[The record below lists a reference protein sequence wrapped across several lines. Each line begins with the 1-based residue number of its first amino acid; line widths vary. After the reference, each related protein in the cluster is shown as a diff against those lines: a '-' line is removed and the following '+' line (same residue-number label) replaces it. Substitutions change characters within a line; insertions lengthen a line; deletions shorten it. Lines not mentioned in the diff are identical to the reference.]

1 MRNSLKILIALA
13 TVIVVVA
20 TTMIIFRGGGD
31 DPVNTELVFHT
42 SPREVDVMV
51 DGRDYGTVEAGQ
63 VLAVEL
69 TEEATIEVS
78 REGFEPYET
87 TTTVTPG
94 ATNELHVALLPETDE
109 AWAMVDE
116 EDELETEYEATERYL
131 EDAENAYQ
139 EHPIL
144 EDLPEE
150 AQLFSAYQGLTEDP
164 DHDFGIHLHLY
175 QESAAEGRDAFEEW
189 MSDNEYDV
197 EDYDVI
203 ETIEDDAPPTTVPE
217 PPTMEELEEA
227 TAEEITIPEDLNP
240 AGLSPDELAILFAEA
255 TTTWDAAEDGHH
267 SESLLR
273 ATSLMTTDQAETT
286 EPPHRP
292 STTTTWRN
300 AAQTEARSQSWIH
313 SYETQD
319 QDGDTAATIEVCWAW
334 ISEESPP
341 AIEGPRTYELTINDD
356 PAIAQYTYQDPDPF
370 VDNTNTPCEP
380 DDA

>member
-1 MRNSLKILIALA
+1 MRNSLKILITLA

-20 TTMIIFRGGGD
+20 ATMLIFRGGED
-31 DPVNTELVFHT
+31 DPVNTELIFHT
-42 SPREVDVMV
+42 SPQEVDVMV

-63 VLAVEL
+63 VLPVEV

-78 REGFEPYET
+78 REGFESYET
-87 TTTVTPG
+87 TTRVTPG

-109 AWAMVDE
+109 AWAMVE
-116 EDELETEYEATERYL
+116 EEGELEAEYEATERYL
-131 EDAENAYQ
+131 DDAENAYQ
-139 EHPIL
+139 EYPIL
-144 EDLPEE
+144 EDLPLEE
-150 AQLFSAYQGLTEDP
+150 QLFSAYQGLTEDS
-164 DHDFGIHLHLY
+164 DHEFGIHLHLY
-175 QESAAEGRDAFEEW
+175 QESAAEGREAFNQW
-189 MSDNEYDV
+189 MTENDYDV
-197 EDYDVI
+197 EDYEVI

-227 TAEEITIPEDLNP
+227 TAEEITIPEDLDP
-240 AGLSPDELAILFAEA
+240 AGLSTDELAILFAEA

-273 ATSLMTTDQAETT
+273 ATSLMTADQAETT

-341 AIEGPRTYELTINDD
+341 VIEGPRTYELTLNDD